1 MAISDKIIVTGTAG
15 GEAGMV
21 NVGTGRNVT
30 WPTSGNPTFALTGV
44 LFVGTDNGGVSA
56 VNITTAADRGT
67 LKPWGTGA
75 DAKPHWATGPGFVEC
90 PQSVTGRRFSLISDS
105 EAAALNSELT
115 DGLGQ
120 AEIDF
125 EGGYLFTVGFQ
136 LYTDP
141 STIQH
146 TAEPTITPANAPGMQ
161 SMHEF
166 VNGGGSTLGQFRIN
180 PTNVGGF
187 RPGALIANGGYTSQG
202 EDWLPSNQGSP
213 YGHLCFNEWYPLQ
226 VWIRRATSNGANDGE
241 IRWYLG
247 KTLVSRQTGVNIWV
261 ATNAWRLE
269 HWASLGSGWNT
280 ARTGLQFRW
289 CAPLKI
295 QAVPEADLP
304 NALIDCWQ
312 RNTELGLDLRRL
324 WPVQCPVYPITL
336 TTVTGTPTVPTFGRT
351 INAGGVFPGIC
362 ELPLAG
368 DAGEEQMIEFPAV
381 WDGDSDT
388 TPFGPDGWTHISL
401 NTFFPN
407 GGRLAFRVRNAADSA
422 NIAEVVFDDSGT
434 GSFTINGVSTLT
446 GRTDLPEKKRWQIVL
461 SLTAGETRVTLVNQ
475 TTDSLTDATLCK
487 VFTSANTYVA
497 GTAIGKPQASG
508 RNVNAMCVRAG
519 SCSVHAEYTV
529 TVGDSFT
536 SAGSATNTYAIS
548 GVNQGT
554 KTFTVATMQSGTTR
568 TRRPVAGDSV
578 LVTGTNAGW
587 YTVASAT
594 DTTITVV
601 EAIPS
606 ATADGAVDLGSPV
619 IHCLA
624 NRLAQH
630 FPNRYDSDA
639 IAPHYRFGH
648 PLLDNFLNKLHPL
661 VNLARSGGRLTELLT
676 SILPNCTLMP
686 KPKVLSMCFDVNDTT
701 ATTTAVSMIAQAKSL
716 ADNKKLLIDWVIAR
730 GGKIILTEGM
740 NGQNAGVVLNGWAP
754 RFRRVTPV
762 QVWQNL
768 EYLVRALTNADRNVT
783 MLRPPAFMPA
793 GSITMAGDGLH
804 PDSATAIDYDAAM
817 HLAAEATENSYG
829 VNANDGTIQAIG
841 GRSGFGGGG

>member
-1 MAISDKIIVTGTAG
+1 MAITDKFIVTGTAG

-30 WPTSGNPTFALTGV
+30 WPTSGNPSFANSGI
-44 LFVGTDNGGVSA
+44 LFVGTDGGGVSA
-56 VNITTAADRGT
+56 VNITTASDRGT
-67 LKPWGTGA
+67 FKPWGTGA

-90 PQSVTGRRFSLISDS
+90 PQAVTSRRFSMISDS
-105 EAAALNSELT
+105 EADTLNSVLT
-115 DGLGQ
+115 DGAGQ

-136 LYTDP
+136 IYTDP

-161 SMHEF
+161 SIHEV
-166 VNGGGSTLGQFRIN
+166 VNAVGSPFGQLRIN
-180 PTNVGGF
+180 PTNSGGF
-187 RPGALIANGGYTSQG
+187 RPGNLIANGGYVSQS
-202 EDWLPSNQGSP
+202 EDWLASNQGAP
-213 YGHLCFNEWYPLQ
+213 YGHIPFNEWYPLQ
-226 VWIRRATSNGANDGE
+226 VWIRRSTTSGSNDGE

-247 KTLVSRQTGVNIWV
+247 KTLISRATGVNLWIT
-261 ATNAWRLE
+261 TNWRLQ
-269 HWASLGSGWNT
+269 HWASLLSGWTT
-280 ARTGLQFRW
+280 ARTGVQFRW

-312 RNTELGLDLRRL
+312 RNTALGLDLRRL
-324 WPVQCPVYPITL
+324 WPMLAPVYPVTI
-336 TTVTGTPTVPTFGRT
+336 TTVTGTPTAPTFGRT
-351 INAGGVFPGIC
+351 INAGGVFPGIM

-368 DAGEEQMIEFPAV
+368 DANEEQMIELPPV
-381 WDGDSDT
+381 WDGVT
-388 TPFGPDGWTHISL
+388 ANPFGTGGWVHISL
-401 NTFFPN
+401 NTVFPN
-407 GGRLAFRVRNAADSA
+407 GGRAAYRIRNAADSA

-434 GSFTINGVSTLT
+434 GSFSINGVSTLT
-446 GRTDLPEKKRWQIVL
+446 GRTALPEKKRWQIVL
-461 SLTAGETRVTLVNQ
+461 SIKAGETRVTLVNQ
-475 TTDSLTDATLCK
+475 TTDSLADTTLCR
-487 VFTSANTYVA
+487 VYTSANTYVA
-497 GTAIGKPQASG
+497 NTAIGKPQVSG
-508 RNVNAMCVRAG
+508 RNINAMCVRAG
-519 SCSVHAEYTV
+519 SVSVHAEYTV

-536 SAGSATNTYAIS
+536 SAASAANTFAIS

-554 KTFTVATMQSGTTR
+554 KTFTVATMQSGASR
-568 TRRPVAGDSV
+568 TRRPVPGDSV
-578 LVTGTNAGW
+578 LISGATGNNGW

-594 DTTITVV
+594 DTTIVVV

-606 ATADGAVDLGSPV
+606 ATADGSVNLGAPE

-630 FPNRYDSDA
+630 MPNRYDSEA

-648 PLLDNFLNKLHPL
+648 PLQDNFFDRIHPL

-676 SILPNCTLMP
+676 NILPNCLLMP
-686 KPKVLSMCFDVNDTT
+686 NPKAVCMCFDVNDTT
-701 ATTTAVSMIAQAKSL
+701 NTTTYTSAVSQAKTLS
-716 ADNKKLLIDWVIAR
+716 DNKKLLVDWFIAR
-730 GGKIILTEGM
+730 SGRIILLEGI
-740 NGQNAGVVLNGWAP
+740 NGQNAGVVLNGWDA
-754 RFRRVTPV
+754 RFRRVTMG

-768 EYLVRALTNADRNVT
+768 EHRVRSEVASDTNVA

-804 PDSATAIDYDAAM
+804 PDSATALDYMAAA
-817 HLAAEATENSYG
+817 HFAAEASENTYG
-829 VNANDGTIQAIG
+829 VNANDGTVQASG